1 VQGEATRVRA
11 ALVSPPAATDPPPQ
25 QPVPEAGPEPV
36 VVKRARIRDISA
48 QLLGL
53 GDWRE
58 QAPER
63 GQERAEARQAALA
76 LLSEKE
82 RAAVEAAQARAQEP
96 RVPRPTKKRDELFPA
111 WRRVRPPS
119 TRRGAGPPPR
129 RPRPPPAAE

>member
-11 ALVSPPAATDPPPQ
+11 ALVSPPAATDPPPP

-76 LLSEKE
+76 LLSDKE
-82 RAAVEAAQARAQEP
+82 RAAVEAAEARAQEP
-96 RVPRPTKKRDELFPA
+96 RTARPPKKREELFPA

-119 TRRGAGPPPR
+119 ARRGDGPPR